1 MKHLSIYLFGLL
13 FFCSCLDEHPHDQL
27 TEEQAFGDAS
37 GLYMNAVATLYNYIG
52 GNADSQGLQGTSQGV
67 YDLCTFTTDEAMLP
81 TRGGDWFDGG
91 LWQELYLH
99 TWTASCMPSGDTWKY
114 LYKVIVLC
122 NLSLERLEKYQ
133 YLLHP
138 DQYMLLTSEVRA
150 LRCMYYIYLLDL
162 YGRVPYITSTDIDFS
177 QAEQV
182 ERKELFDLIYKELMS
197 VQPNLSEKHSNLKGD
212 YYGRITMPVVCFLL
226 AKMNLNAEIWTDND
240 WTDESRPD
248 GKTIMFDI
256 AGQKLNTWQACI
268 YWCKELERNGYQLE
282 KDEYDN
288 FAVSNE
294 SSKEN
299 IFVIPMNKN
308 LYTNQFK
315 NLFRSR
321 HYNHGAALGMAAENG
336 TCATISTVKT
346 YGYGTNELDTRFD
359 KNFFAGTVYV
369 DGVQVTLD
377 NGQPLVY
384 EPLEVELD
392 MTGTPYEKTGGA
404 RMKKYETDRTAL
416 NDGLLQDND
425 IVLFRYAD
433 AVLMMAEAAVR
444 NGDDGSEYLNMIRK
458 RANMP
463 LREATLDNILDERLM
478 ELAWEGWR
486 RQDLIRFDRFH
497 LPYDQRP
504 QAPGESNRY
513 TTVFPIPGNVLSLNP
528 NNKQNPGY

>member
-1 MKHLSIYLFGLL
+1 MKHLPLYLLALL
-13 FFCSCLDEHPHDQL
+13 LFCSCLDEHPHDQL
-27 TEEQAFGDAS
+27 TEEQAFSDAS
-37 GLYMNAVATLYNYIG
+37 GLYINTVATLYNYIG
-52 GNADSQGLQGTSQGV
+52 GNADSQGLQGTSRGV

-122 NLSLERLEKYQ
+122 NLSLERLEKYR
-133 YLLHP
+133 YLLTD
-138 DQYMLLTSEVRA
+138 DQYVSLNAEVRA
-150 LRCMYYIYLLDL
+150 LRAMYYYYLLDL
-162 YGRVPYITSTDIDFS
+162 YGRVPYITSSDIDFS
-177 QAEQV
+177 EAEQV
-182 ERKELFDLIYKELMS
+182 ERKDLFYLIYDDLTDAL
-197 VQPNLSEKHSNLKGD
+197 PHLSQAHSNLKGS
-212 YYGRITMPVVCFLL
+212 YYGRITRPVVYFLL

-240 WTDESRPD
+240 WTDENRPD

-256 AGQKLNTWQACI
+256 DDQKFNTWEACM
-268 YWCKELERNGYQLE
+268 YWFWRLTDCGYYLEDDAYT
-282 KDEYDN
+282 N

-299 IFVIPMNKN
+299 IFVIPMDKV
-308 LYTNQFK
+308 LYTNVFK

-321 HYNHGAALGMAAENG
+321 HYNHGAALGMASENG

-346 YGYGTNELDTRFD
+346 YGYGTNELDNRFYE
-359 KNFFAGTVYV
+359 NFYADNVYV
-369 DGVQVTLD
+369 DGQIVTLD
-377 NGQPLVY
+377 NGQPLYY

-392 MTGTPYEKTGGA
+392 MTGSRFEKTGGA

-433 AVLMMAEAAVR
+433 AVLMMSEALVR
-444 NGDDGSEYLNMIRK
+444 NGEDGSEFLNMIRN
-458 RANMP
+458 RAGMP
-463 LREATLDNILDERLM
+463 PRPATLDNILDERLM

-497 LPYDQRP
+497 RAYDQRP
-504 QAPGESNRY
+504 QVKGEENRY